1 MLERIEILGRGR
13 KELRRDVRL
22 ACDLESDYWDESL
35 PHRLV
40 DLSPSGGFV
49 ETPFP
54 LGPDEEVEVRFHPPR
69 SRTLYWL
76 RARVVR
82 SSLGRRDP
90 ARDLPGMGLEFLDLT
105 KSDRKDLAAQ
115 LVGIPPRVPV
125 TRSRGFGKPAPKY
138 FGVVGEELVF
148 VEELLV
154 DESRRVAVSEVIRDD
169 LDRLELR
176 ALAPMLY

>member
-1 MLERIEILGRGR
+1 MLERIEILGRER

-22 ACDLESDYWDESL
+22 SCEVESDYWDESL

-54 LGPDEEVEVRFHPPR
+54 LGPDEELDVRFHPPR

-82 SSLGRRDP
+82 SSLGRRH
-90 ARDLPGMGLEFLDLT
+90 ATRDLPGMGLEFLDLT
-105 KSDRKDLAAQ
+105 SGDRKDLAAQ

-125 TRSRGFGKPAPKY
+125 TRTRKSGAPGAKY

-148 VEELLV
+148 VGELLV
-154 DESRRVAVSEVIRDD
+154 DESKRVTVSELIRDD
-169 LDRLELR
+169 LDHLRIR